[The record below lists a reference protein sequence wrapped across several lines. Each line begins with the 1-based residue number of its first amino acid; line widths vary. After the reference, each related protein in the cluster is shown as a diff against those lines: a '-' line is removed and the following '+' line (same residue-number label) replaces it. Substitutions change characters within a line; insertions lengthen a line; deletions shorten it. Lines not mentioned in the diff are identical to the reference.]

1 MVGVIDLSA
10 TEKAQLGHAKQ
21 LLGGKTSEFMHPT
34 PGMWKRLRT
43 YLVERSAKSNPSL
56 DLELTAYTPGETWGL
71 LQHPKIKAWHVAM
84 RLWRV
89 PSRYRTIAFVPCA
102 KTKPWEGP
110 AVAKSVLYSAYN
122 QLRGE
127 QDQVYFVTVSEPLG
141 VVPQHLWGD
150 FPQYDNPGLFHDD
163 ALRSGMLSEQ
173 WKLSP
178 AQEKM
183 IVPFDEKAYLMC
195 IGLLGQEIGMWMKA
209 HEGRSFISFVDNG
222 SGSPSTHQQML
233 RVAEAASGIKIDHH
247 LKKPV
252 ARKTPY
258 GYIRGVL
265 EARGVR
271 FSKAAVEVAR
281 MERATSRERGSQHQ
295 REVVEVGA

>member
-1 MVGVIDLSA
+1 MIDLSE
-10 TEKAQLGHAKQ
+10 TEKAQLGKKKRLAN
-21 LLGGKTSEFMHPT
+21 GTESEFSHPT
-34 PGMWKRLRT
+34 AATWKPLRQ
-43 YLVERSAKSNPSL
+43 YLVERSLKSNPKL
-56 DLELTAYTPGETWGL
+56 AVDLTAYTPGETWDL
-71 LQHPKIKAWHVAM
+71 LRHPKIEAWHKAM
-84 RLWRV
+84 REWRV

-110 AVAKSVLYSAYN
+110 GVARSVLYGAYN

-141 VVPQHLWGD
+141 VVPEDCWGS

-178 AQEKM
+178 AGEKM
-183 IVPFDEKAYLMC
+183 IVPFDEAAYQKC
-195 IGLLGQEIGMWMKA
+195 IGLLGNEIGVWMKA
-209 HEGRSFISFVDNG
+209 HEGRSFVSFVDNG

-233 RVAEAASGIKIDHH
+233 RVAEAASGMEIEHY

-252 ARKTPY
+252 ARQSPY
-258 GYIRGVL
+258 GYIRGIL
-265 EARGVR
+265 EGKGVR
-271 FSKAAVEVAR
+271 FSRVAAERERLAR
-281 MERATSRERGSQHQ
+281 SSQVKSREHLI
-295 REVVEVGA
+295 EA